1 MSRDRDV
8 NAVPPVVNRTRSD
21 GSLSDA
27 MPWYT
32 VDGDRGKRV
41 CVCSSVCGWDT
52 LPRLSQRK
60 PSPSLCLEGT
70 KDPPC
75 RPIRGLGCG

>member
-27 MPWYT
+27 TPWYT
-32 VDGDRGKRV
+32 VDGDRGKGMCLQFRLRLGHSAASEPMQV
-41 CVCSSVCGWDT
+41 FAKP
-52 LPRLSQRK
+52 LP
-60 PSPSLCLEGT
+60 
-70 KDPPC
+70 
-75 RPIRGLGCG
+75 